1 MHNQGA
7 AFQRIALLQFVIQYI
22 IRMMRSVK
30 LFFTLAPILIE
41 SIVPCYKK
49 AALFERLGFPRR
61 QNIDYNGVTIP
72 ARRGNHV
79 IFNHADV
86 VRDHQRRNSSST
98 ISSIY
103 SSAALIAGTTV
114 GGGFLALPTVTSP
127 VGALPACLCLVLCW
141 TYLTGCALSLSK
153 AIFLLSAQDGFQH
166 IEKLSIFGVAKISF
180 GDRAGFLAAALY
192 LILMLA
198 TLVAQLSKIGII
210 FSFNQ
215 AVTSIAIKPIAITIF
230 SILMYAVA
238 FAKDRTVNEK
248 INNILTTVM
257 VGSFFSLMAMTPLC
271 GLDLSRWH
279 RSDFSPLLLSAAAT
293 AAGQPWAVPVFLQLL
308 VYTEVVPVVCS
319 RLRDERKVRQAILI
333 GSIIPLIMCIIWT
346 LLAIG
351 LVPYSPS
358 NAGLIVDPVDSLMRG
373 VQTFAGADK
382 AWSFIPPWLLKQSL
396 SALALSAISTTVIG
410 SLITISQFLED
421 LLASSSLSIPSTS
434 FSPSIKD
441 EKISERRRT
450 LLRVLS
456 IALPAAVV
464 MAGSKTL
471 YYAATEFAGAFPVTL
486 LWGLL
491 PKAASLKLASSRT
504 HNGKASTLLSKLGY
518 AGEISLFLVS
528 IILIVVN
535 TYLAIFK

>member
-1 MHNQGA
+1 
-7 AFQRIALLQFVIQYI
+7 
-22 IRMMRSVK
+22 MRSVK

-86 VRDHQRRNSSST
+86 VRDHQRRNSPST

-248 INNILTTVM
+248 LNNILTTVM

-421 LLASSSLSIPSTS
+421 LLASSSSSSFSSSSSLSISSTS

-441 EKISERRRT
+441 EKNSDRRRT

-491 PKAASLKLASSRT
+491 PTAASLKLASSRT

-528 IILIVVN
+528 IILIVIN